1 MNVLM
6 TLDSLWLTV
15 IYKMVNLKKLT
26 LISVNDDYSNVYLGK
41 QLIFRIERDVWIN
54 TYKISFMD
62 VIKKVYISSS
72 YEDDIVLIERDENE
86 FNSVNDAFEYC
97 YKIME
102 KFVNL
107 FIEEEDYG
115 YVRTRY
121 RN

>member
-1 MNVLM
+1 M